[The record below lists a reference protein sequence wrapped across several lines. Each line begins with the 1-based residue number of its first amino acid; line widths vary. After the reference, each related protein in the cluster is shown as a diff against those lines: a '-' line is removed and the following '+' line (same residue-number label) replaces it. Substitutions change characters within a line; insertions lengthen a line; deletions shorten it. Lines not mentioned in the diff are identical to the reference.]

1 MRGKAF
7 GLVTSAQQFGGVIGP
22 LLGGFGR
29 LYAYTSYSGHYG
41 IILLLAGSYTYFTKV
56 KRLRKFKE
64 RFKNL
69 HYETLV
75 N

>member
-22 LLGGFGR
+22 LLGGFLGGYMLTR
-29 LYAYTSYSGHYG
+29 HILVITG

-56 KRLRKFKE
+56 KKDCGSLRNGLKTYIMK
-64 RFKNL
+64 L
-69 HYETLV
+69 
-75 N
+75 